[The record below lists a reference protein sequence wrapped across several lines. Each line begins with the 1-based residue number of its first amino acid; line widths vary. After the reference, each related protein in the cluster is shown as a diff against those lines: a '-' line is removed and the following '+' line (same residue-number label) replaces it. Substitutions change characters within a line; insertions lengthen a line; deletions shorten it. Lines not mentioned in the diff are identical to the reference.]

1 VGCDKDH
8 KVQVTSGLICN
19 VWLVSGFAGVGI
31 VMIEECVEIVIN
43 VSTVNQ

>member
-1 VGCDKDH
+1 
-8 KVQVTSGLICN
+8 

-43 VSTVNQ
+43 VSTVNQWKDDGPEQSGDGKGNKY